1 MKIYFSTITLGILLV
16 SCVPKAD
23 HVELQREHENL
34 QAQHK
39 ALQAEAADQKEDA
52 AALKEALLTTK
63 DALDKQKEEAS
74 RQIQEAKESAKGEL
88 ESLKSEFQKF
98 KTDRRTGM
106 VGKKFPEI
114 VLKNE
119 RVLTDA
125 KITEVTAS
133 SLKVLHSGGIT
144 MVRFAELGPDLQ
156 WEAVWDEEEAA
167 EHEAVLANKN
177 KEDAQNMGTIRMA
190 QSVELAVKQRTVAEN
205 RVRELEALIPNFLSR
220 VDEQRSQLNSA
231 FSKLKEQH
239 TRAPDPFRR
248 GSITRISR
256 NLDDDWN
263 SSEPENSQLLTNWQK
278 RTQESSALDG
288 LANAIRS
295 TKKMGSAASAE
306 LAKLKAAL
314 ANNQNLNVG
323 N

>member
-106 VGKKFPEI
+106 VGKKFPDI

-144 MVRFAELGPDLQ
+144 MVRFAELGPELK
-156 WEAVWDEEEAA
+156 WEAVWDEKEAA
-167 EHEAVLANKN
+167 EHEAVLAEKN

-190 QSVELAVKQRTVAEN
+190 QTVELAIKQRAQLEK
-205 RVRELEALIPNFLSR
+205 RVRELEALVPNLLST
-220 VDEQRSQLNSA
+220 VADQRRQLNSA
-231 FSKLKEQH
+231 FERFNSTD
-239 TRAPDPFRR
+239 TRSGRP
-248 GSITRISR
+248 GSIGGVKSR
-256 NLDDDWN
+256 DYRENWN
-263 SSEPENSQLLTNWQK
+263 PDEPENSELLSNWQI
-278 RTQESSALDG
+278 RPAGASGMVSFASAIQ
-288 LANAIRS
+288 AS
-295 TKKMGSAASAE
+295 KKMGSAASAE
-306 LAKLKAAL
+306 LAKLKDAL
-314 ANNQNLNVG
+314 ANTKNISVG

>member
-74 RQIQEAKESAKGEL
+74 RQIQEAKGEL

-144 MVRFAELGPDLQ
+144 MVRFAELGPELK
-156 WEAVWDEEEAA
+156 WEAVWDEKEAA
-167 EHEAVLANKN
+167 EHEAVLAEKN

-190 QSVELAVKQRTVAEN
+190 QTVELAIKQRAQLEK
-205 RVRELEALIPNFLSR
+205 RVRELEALVPNLLST
-220 VDEQRSQLNSA
+220 VADQRRQLNSA
-231 FSKLKEQH
+231 FERFNSTD
-239 TRAPDPFRR
+239 TRSGRP
-248 GSITRISR
+248 GSIGGVKSR
-256 NLDDDWN
+256 DYRENWN
-263 SSEPENSQLLTNWQK
+263 PDEPENSELLSNWQI
-278 RTQESSALDG
+278 RPAGASGMVSFASAIQ
-288 LANAIRS
+288 AS
-295 TKKMGSAASAE
+295 KKMGSAASAE
-306 LAKLKAAL
+306 LAKLKDAL
-314 ANNQNLNVG
+314 ANTKNISVG